1 MSVTQTE
8 AANADLIR
16 LDNKKYGPLVA
27 EYADNQAAK
36 KKADADSRAAD
47 KIIKSA
53 RGQLLSAILPARA
66 AVCGNRVLTV
76 KDGTQVEAAI
86 TLRNGRRILW
96 SDVSVILVG
105 KERIGTDEVA
115 TLYGGRSS
123 EPSIEVA

>member
-27 EYADNQAAK
+27 EYSDNQQAK